1 MDLMYCQP
9 KADENGEV
17 RPKPFGGRR
26 RIDRILVDTKA
37 CQSKGIYIRVA
48 LILQIDFLCFICLV
62 ISGVRFRIFLD
73 FKVSRYC
80 EGYSFWSI

>member
-37 CQSKGIYIRVA
+37 CQSKGIYIWLA
-48 LILQIDFLCFICLV
+48 LILQIQFLFYL
-62 ISGVRFRIFLD
+62 SSD
-73 FKVSRYC
+73 QRYTL
-80 EGYSFWSI
+80 GLTP